1 MSRRVRYGYHSKSP
15 TSQQEQARTGRA
27 FHDHTQSRYLLGRE
41 GFWSLDQFQASSCA
55 PRESSH
61 LAFMQPLHKT
71 GSFCPSVRFYCAADV
86 SCSCMLSHHDHPAI
100 PFPATFTAQAAAIG
114 ERDGLSMMVHGGH
127 ACQHMRGRQSELFR
141 VGRDVV
147 FACVRS
153 SSSSTAAAAREDVV
167 YSRWRW

>member
-27 FHDHTQSRYLLGRE
+27 IHDHTQSRYLLGRE

-55 PRESSH
+55 PWESSH

-127 ACQHMRGRQSELFR
+127 ACQHARGRLSELFR

-153 SSSSTAAAAREDVV
+153 SSSSGAAAAREDVV
-167 YSRWRW
+167 YSRW